1 MKKIVID
8 ASVALSW
15 LLPGEEN
22 TATLILKKKV
32 VNNPDWQLFTPSIF
46 WCEIANTLWVAV
58 KRKRIN
64 EIDARIAL
72 NALMDFD
79 ISVRPTDPVEDLDIS
94 IEENIA
100 VYDSSYL
107 SLANNFNAELWTLDK
122 AMVKIAKKNN
132 LEVKPD

>member
-1 MKKIVID
+1 MKIIILD

-15 LLPGEEN
+15 LLPGEES
-22 TATLILKKKV
+22 ARTLLLKKKAV
-32 VNNPDWQLFTPSIF
+32 DNPDWQLFTPPVF

-64 EIDARIAL
+64 EMNARDAL

-79 ISVRPTDPVEDLDIS
+79 ISVRPTDPLEDLVIS

-107 SLANNFNAELWTLDK
+107 SIAKNLNAELWTLDK
-122 AMVKIAKKNN
+122 AMTKLAKKKN
-132 LEVKPD
+132 LIVKPD